1 MFLCDGLILTHISVD
16 EDVCSFCETLDSCC
30 REPLCGLLKA
40 IATEAEKLLL
50 DRTPPRT
57 CPFYW
62 PKIHSV
68 HAWSSWSSWSLCSS
82 WSSGQTG
89 LIDRTHGTDRRQ
101 VREDRQI
108 CHLNLIFQVTCVRT
122 AFAILAMFFWRFPL
136 HYTLWP
142 DWWRI
147 VRPLPGIESS
157 LSICWQHLTFIY
169 QL

>member
-16 EDVCSFCETLDSCC
+16 VDVCSFCETFVL
-30 REPLCGLLKA
+30 
-40 IATEAEKLLL
+40 
-50 DRTPPRT
+50 PRT
-57 CPFYW
+57 TLWAFKGNCHWGWEITTRPD
-62 PKIHSV
+62 PSPNLPILLAKNTQC
-68 HAWSSWSSWSLCSS
+68 AWSSWSSWSLCSS

-169 QL
+169 EL